1 MEAVENNMEATE
13 KTIAAA
19 LSSLEST
26 LDSLES
32 KMDSLES
39 TLGSKIDSLE
49 STLGSKIDSLGSRMD
64 SLPATLG
71 SKMATRSNPPLGS
84 LKTTCDGRPGR
95 GWHSH
100 HSRCSRCHARG
111 HIRRRRRQHSHHRD
125 RGVASRDP
133 ARSLGRSP
141 AHIDHPPRA
150 LRASG
155 AASRG
160 RSSAPPTTP
169 LTTRMRSR
177 TSSATSSTSTTPA
190 TPAPRRRHA
199 TRRRRRRR
207 RRRGQGASEQGGLRL
222 CARCLQSGL
231 TRGTCLLCGFQVD
244 EGAAPRVPMTRPT
257 PRWAATECGARRGA
271 ATMTGAAAARS
282 WSRAHAARSGEC
294 PYLLR
299 QGSRVSGLRCARRGN
314 RRAPPARSRLV
325 AAFWRPGTPSG
336 RRPGTPL
343 RSGLS
348 CFLALSWFS
357 ALARPVC
364 LSPAPGLLSFG
375 LLLFRLL
382 D

>member
-13 KTIAAA
+13 KPIAAA

-26 LDSLES
+26 
-32 KMDSLES
+32 MDSLES
-39 TLGSKIDSLE
+39 TLGSKM
-49 STLGSKIDSLGSRMD
+49 DSLGSKTGHPRLQD
-64 SLPATLG
+64 RFARIHARLQDRFARIHARLQDRFARIHARLQVRLAGLHPRLPEDD
-71 SKMATRSNPPLGS
+71 
-84 LKTTCDGRPGR
+84 CDDRPGR
-95 GWHSH
+95 DWPSH

-199 TRRRRRRR
+199 TRRRRDKVRRIGR
-207 RRRGQGASEQGGLRL
+207 R
-222 CARCLQSGL
+222 AR
-231 TRGTCLLCGFQVD
+231 FPDV
-244 EGAAPRVPMTRPT
+244 APRLAKVLGRK
-257 PRWAATECGARRGA
+257 
-271 ATMTGAAAARS
+271 
-282 WSRAHAARSGEC
+282 
-294 PYLLR
+294 
-299 QGSRVSGLRCARRGN
+299 
-314 RRAPPARSRLV
+314 
-325 AAFWRPGTPSG
+325 SG
-336 RRPGTPL
+336 RACMAQYPL
-343 RSGLS
+343 SLDSLG
-348 CFLALSWFS
+348 AL
-357 ALARPVC
+357 P
-364 LSPAPGLLSFG
+364 P
-375 LLLFRLL
+375 LLLGA
-382 D
+382 